1 MKQILY
7 ADAGNRLL
15 AIVKI
20 YIASRLGT
28 GHYLWPGGGGEV
40 GRGKEDLGLNKV
52 KFSRP
57 PPPLNVTSL
66 K

>member
-28 GHYLWPGGGGEV
+28 GHYLWPGPFECYLTEV
-40 GRGKEDLGLNKV
+40 IPTN
-52 KFSRP
+52 
-57 PPPLNVTSL
+57 NI
-66 K
+66 